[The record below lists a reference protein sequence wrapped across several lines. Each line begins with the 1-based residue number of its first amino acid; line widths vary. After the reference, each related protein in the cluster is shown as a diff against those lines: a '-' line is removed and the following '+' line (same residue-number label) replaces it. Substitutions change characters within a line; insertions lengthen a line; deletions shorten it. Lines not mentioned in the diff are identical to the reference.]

1 MNLLACMDVE
11 MNSSRVLVVYVGCIL
26 DKSNFSVNQVTFS
39 RDTNLQ
45 ADFQSYLSMNLVPI
59 FVLDLSRF
67 LTVPYHVFVF
77 VFE

>member
-1 MNLLACMDVE
+1 